1 MKRPG
6 RERKRESDPDEV
18 PGERIPDEQL
28 HALFDQFGGRLISPG
43 GAARML
49 GVTRP
54 RVHELVRLGRLRL
67 YRSHDVV
74 QRLKLGPFNLQSP
87 PGPKWGY
94 IPLDDVYA
102 LMEAQ
107 GKRVQRI
114 RPRDLADD
122 DPGNDQPRD

>member
-1 MKRPG
+1 MTPR
-6 RERKRESDPDEV
+6 RSRRDDDEV
-18 PGERIPDEQL
+18 PGERIPDEAL

-54 RVHELVRLGRLRL
+54 RVHELVRGGRLRL

-74 QRLKLGPFNLQSP
+74 ERLKLGPFNLKAP
-87 PGPKWGY
+87 AGPKWGY

-107 GKRVQRI
+107 GKQVARVP
-114 RPRDLADD
+114 PRDLDD
-122 DPGNDQPRD
+122 DDAAGQALG